1 MCDKIFLKNPQTK
14 QKQYFMMVLKTKPC
28 ISIPIRYT
36 QKHNTKFDVFWN
48 LLNLKMRQNCD

>member
-14 QKQYFMMVLKTKPC
+14 QKQYFMIVLKTKPC

-36 QKHNTKFDVFWN
+36 QKHNTKFDVF
-48 LLNLKMRQNCD
+48 